1 MSRKTKKLKSN
12 KTILIVAEGTTE
24 KIYFSQMKSVERILG
39 ITIIPRQAKH
49 SSLEAVLDTAIKE
62 AKESIYDSIWC
73 VFDRD
78 ILLGPRNT
86 PDLQAK
92 LQQAK
97 SLGILF
103 ADSFPAFEIWFLLHF
118 VLPQQHYSGQKEL
131 IKELEKHIKGYTKN
145 NDWLIKAKLYTGLR
159 PFLPVAKENSLIL
172 AKRNGKNKSP
182 DCSMCNVFKLFD
194 EIEQLSPSFCLNNN
208 QNPKK

>member
-86 PDLQAK
+86 PNMQAK

-103 ADSFPAFEIWFLLHF
+103 ADSLPAFEIWFLLHY
-118 VLPQQHYSGQKEL
+118 VVPKQYYSSQKDL
-131 IKELEKHIKGYTKN
+131 IIDLRQHIKNYTKN
-145 NDWLIKAKLYTGLR
+145 NVWLMRAKLYTILR
-159 PFLPVAKENSLIL
+159 PLISKAKENSFIL
-172 AKRNGKNKSP
+172 VQRNAKSKSTN
-182 DCSMCNVFKLFD
+182 CSMCNVYKLFD
-194 EIEQLSPSFCLNNN
+194 DIEKSSS
-208 QNPKK
+208 KYIK